1 MEQALDLIT
10 INYTSNSEIRGLTVI
25 VWYKRGVIMDKFLV
39 SQNLE
44 RTGAGLVGIKWMVL
58 KLITDRSILISH
70 RLFELAHHFGIPTLS
85 NFL

>member
-39 SQNLE
+39 SQNLG
-44 RTGAGLVGIKWMVL
+44 RTGAG
-58 KLITDRSILISH
+58 IS
-70 RLFELAHHFGIPTLS
+70 G
-85 NFL
+85 N